1 MRALLGTIA
10 VLALVGSTG
19 AHAQGVYVEPA
30 PLYVNPAPYPYYAAP
45 PVVVAPAPSAI
56 YVGPGYG
63 WAMAMERP
71 TSTTIARED
80 GAGLN
85 RTGIDGAGRHSAPIA
100 DSGDLD
106 QRAKVLGLKDLG

>member
-1 MRALLGTIA
+1 MRALIGTIA

-63 WAMAMERP
+63 SGYGYGYGEAY
-71 TSTTIARED
+71 ID
-80 GAGLN
+80 DY
-85 RTGIDGAGRHSAPIA
+85 RTGRWCRIEQNGYRWCWTP
-100 DSGDLD
+100 
-106 QRAKVLGLKDLG
+106 